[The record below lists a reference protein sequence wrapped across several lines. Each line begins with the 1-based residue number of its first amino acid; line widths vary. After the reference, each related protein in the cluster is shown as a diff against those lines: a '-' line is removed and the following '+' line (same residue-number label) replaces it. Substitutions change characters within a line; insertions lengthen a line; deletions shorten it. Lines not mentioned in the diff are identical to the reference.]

1 MDRPA
6 WTTPTIEALNDYR
19 MLPYR
24 GSDTSYV
31 NLFQLRHKYKLEI
44 ASHDGVLFRYYHGKN
59 ANRQGYG
66 FPLSSDRFDAD
77 RIFQMIK
84 NDAKDRGGIRFCLC
98 DEMQKEVISKYFD
111 IDWRTEEGDNDY
123 IYESEKWL
131 TFSGRKYHHLKYK
144 LNHFNRTYDDAEYF
158 PIDSDERLA
167 DALRVSEV
175 WQHEHTD
182 KEMPDEDLDLEQSC
196 ITEVSKHWHELGMTG
211 GVMYVGGSPVA
222 MTMASFLSN
231 DSVDFHFDKAIGEF
245 AAAGATVVSRRS
257 FVANG
262 IAKGR
267 QFFNL
272 EEDMN
277 IPGLRQ
283 SKETYRPMCKL
294 KKYYGEAAVT
304 SR

>member
-6 WTTPTIEALNDYR
+6 WTVPTIEALQDYR
-19 MLPYR
+19 VLPYK

-44 ASHDGVLFRYYHGKN
+44 AAHDGVLLRYYHGKS

-84 NDAKDRGGIRFCLC
+84 TDAGDRGNLRFCLC
-98 DEMQKEVISKYFD
+98 DEMQKELISRYFD
-111 IDWRTEEGDNDY
+111 IDWHTEEGDNDY
-123 IYESEKWL
+123 IYEGEKWL

-144 LNHFNRTYDDAEYF
+144 LNHFARTYDDAEYF

-167 DALRVSEV
+167 DALHVSEI
-175 WQHEHTD
+175 WQDEHTD
-182 KEMPDEDLDLEQSC
+182 KEMPDEDLALEQSC
-196 ITEVSKHWHELGMTG
+196 ITEVARYWHELGMTG

-231 DSVDFHFDKAIGEF
+231 DSVDFHFDKAIGGF

-257 FVANG
+257 FVSNG

-294 KKYYGEAAVT
+294 QKFYGEVKGYL
-304 SR
+304 